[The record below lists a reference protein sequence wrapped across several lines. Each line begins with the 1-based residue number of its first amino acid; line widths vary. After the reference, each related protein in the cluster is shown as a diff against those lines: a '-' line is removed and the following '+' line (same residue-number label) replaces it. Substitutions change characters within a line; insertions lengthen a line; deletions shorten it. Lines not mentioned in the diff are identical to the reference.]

1 MITVIFSN
9 SHRQKGYVLVM
20 VLWLLVIFSVFV
32 GFGSLEIDQLHQSAY
47 EELLGYETELA
58 RYSTEQTLL
67 YLLATRESS
76 YAGLQYLKPYEQR
89 GNDPFRPGLFV
100 PDGPTLRLDGRSY
113 LGADQL
119 AFSVQDAASLLSLRT
134 KDDSA
139 LDSLLA
145 QMGKPRAERERLIA
159 RLRDHTDRDGDV
171 RLNGYEV
178 RGTRAV
184 GPINRFLVSPL
195 QLKDVRSWKN
205 AFTDSEWRWL
215 FQEVSIYV
223 GSRWN
228 VNSMTPTGMRM
239 IGLSRSDIDDIIN
252 WRETNYIGNVV
263 QLATMTGE
271 VARIDPVRLAFTPSK
286 YFRLGFE
293 DRTSTAWV
301 GITMTPGSRD
311 RPWVIDYRIRVTTDK
326 TENGK
331 TKNDNRQSAE
341 KDFRWS
347 SIFTNEA

>member
-1 MITVIFSN
+1 MTFSN
-9 SHRQKGYVLVM
+9 IKRQKGYVLVM

-47 EELLGYETELA
+47 EELSDYELELA

-76 YAGLQYLKPYEQR
+76 YAGLQYLQPYAER
-89 GNDPFRPGLFV
+89 VNDPFQPGLFV
-100 PDGPTLRLDGRSY
+100 PSGPTLRLDGRKYS
-113 LGADQL
+113 GADQL
-119 AFSVQDAASLLSLRT
+119 PFSVQDAASLVSLRS
-134 KDDSA
+134 KDDSE
-139 LDSLLA
+139 LDSLLS
-145 QMGKPRAERERLIA
+145 QLGKTRPERERLIA

-171 RLNGYEV
+171 RLNGYEA
-178 RGTRAV
+178 RSTRQG
-184 GPINRFLVSPL
+184 GPINRFVVSPL
-195 QLKDVRSWKN
+195 QLKDVRGWKN

-215 FQEVSIYV
+215 FREISIYV

-228 VNSMTPTGMRM
+228 VNSMTPAGMRM
-239 IGLSRSDIDDIIN
+239 IGLSRSDIDEIID
-252 WRETNYIGNVV
+252 WREIDYVANVG
-263 QLATMTGE
+263 QLSTMIGE
-271 VARIDPVRLAFTPSK
+271 VARIDPVMLAFTPSK

-301 GITMTPGSRD
+301 GVTMTPDSLSS
-311 RPWVIDYRIRVTTDK
+311 PWVIDYRIRVTTNE

-331 TKNDNRQSAE
+331 TKSDNRQSSE

-347 SIFTNEA
+347 SIFTNEV